1 MSTAQEKLFLLNEVS
16 DMPVPAGARRDR
28 GAAVSEERDGPPA
41 EPFRSDQLL
50 YRRHAALTRRKRS
63 ILFPSGV
70 KLCGQETFDQA
81 VANHLGYFHLR
92 GRFFPAVGFPFASSF
107 LFRFCSTFFGVSGV
121 ELKLL
126 SKVTSKISKRSKSL
140 IRCKN
145 SAHFLLNSSFQPS
158 IVTE

>member
-1 MSTAQEKLFLLNEVS
+1 MSTALEKLFLLNEVS

-28 GAAVSEERDGPPA
+28 GAAVSEERGGPPA

-81 VANHLGYFHLR
+81 VANHLRYFHLR
-92 GRFFPAVGFPFASSF
+92 GT
-107 LFRFCSTFFGVSGV
+107 FCF
-121 ELKLL
+121 
-126 SKVTSKISKRSKSL
+126 
-140 IRCKN
+140 
-145 SAHFLLNSSFQPS
+145 FLLLDSLLPPLFFSDFVPRFLVFQVFSWSCYPKWLTRFQRGQRAWYAAKTQLTS
-158 IVTE
+158 CEIHLFNLPL